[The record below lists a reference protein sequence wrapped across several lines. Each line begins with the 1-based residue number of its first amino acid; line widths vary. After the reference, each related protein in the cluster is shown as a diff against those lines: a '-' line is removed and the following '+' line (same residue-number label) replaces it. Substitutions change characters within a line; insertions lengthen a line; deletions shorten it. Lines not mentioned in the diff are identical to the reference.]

1 MKNIIKLI
9 LISVLLISCNDD
21 FLERYPLSAVVPENS
36 FKTANDLKLY
46 TNSFYNDLP
55 GFDGIIGLDKLS
67 DNVLYNGVPLEQS
80 GPRLVPTDIG
90 GGGWSWGDLRKINI
104 FFKYYEQCSD
114 EAAKKEYSGVAYFF
128 RAYFY
133 YNKLKRFGDVP
144 WYDQVIGTGD
154 SDLLLKPR
162 DSRIFITTK
171 IIEDLDRAIAN

>member
-90 GGGWSWGDLRKINI
+90 GGGWSWGDLRKINALVDQKI
-104 FFKYYEQCSD
+104 LPYSD
-114 EAAKKEYSGVAYFF
+114 FQKTTRLSMGRNWSKATPQQQVQSSAVAAGPCLLTPTSGLFRSQVAQLWL
-128 RAYFY
+128 A
-133 YNKLKRFGDVP
+133 
-144 WYDQVIGTGD
+144 
-154 SDLLLKPR
+154 
-162 DSRIFITTK
+162 
-171 IIEDLDRAIAN
+171 